1 MQQENTTNMNMIKSL
16 KEKREFALQEIK
28 KLTVQLDMVKNNQ
41 NPSTIHKI
49 NEIQNLFDKVDK
61 YN

>member
-1 MQQENTTNMNMIKSL
+1 MNMIKSL